1 MSTAEKK
8 TGQLGSWAN
17 LVICGGLSWGVN
29 FWHATHATSGDT
41 KVGTWLALLCATGP
55 VFSAGFASHNMS
67 RSGGGSF
74 KKFLT
79 YLVFGMGMALSIT
92 AQAEAVTAVFG
103 NIYLGVTFA
112 LMLDL
117 SAFMSLHSIMS
128 APSVERSQDQIPAV
142 PGPLQNR
149 SQDRIESG
157 PQDHTGV
164 VPGPVPATVQDRS
177 QDHSETVL
185 DDTQDRS
192 PKRSQDRRKTAPKA
206 SAKTPQKG
214 RVTQAEW
221 ENKIRQAVT
230 DHPGI
235 DLNPSPIAAVL
246 GLDQKT
252 RNSGGFK
259 RAVTAVREETDSADG
274 RLRAVNE

>member
-29 FWHATHATSGDT
+29 FWHATHATSGGAHI
-41 KVGTWLALLCATGP
+41 GTALALLCATGP

-79 YLVFGMGMALSIT
+79 YVVFAMGMALSIT

-128 APSVERSQDQIPAV
+128 APPAEASADASDGRMPERLSDAFPDASADASPGRIPERLPDVAQTPSETSVRMRPQTPVKAAKKTPKKRAEPKLSTRQQVRQILIETPEMSAADV
-142 PGPLQNR
+142 ARKLGRTPSGHMRTMCAELL
-149 SQDRIESG
+149 SELIESG
-157 PQDHTGV
+157 TID
-164 VPGPVPATVQDRS
+164 
-177 QDHSETVL
+177 
-185 DDTQDRS
+185 
-192 PKRSQDRRKTAPKA
+192 AP
-206 SAKTPQKG
+206 PL
-214 RVTQAEW
+214 R
-221 ENKIRQAVT
+221 
-230 DHPGI
+230 
-235 DLNPSPIAAVL
+235 IA
-246 GLDQKT
+246 Q
-252 RNSGGFK
+252 
-259 RAVTAVREETDSADG
+259 
-274 RLRAVNE
+274 